1 MVTQTGRFTIS
12 PNIYSTSD
20 EDGSTILDV
29 ENDKIYSLIGV
40 GSLIWAKLAR
50 SSRGLMFHSI
60 VDDLSQQFQDVS
72 RQTIEADVSN
82 LLESFRS
89 KRIIIAE
96 AKSRYLR
103 SSFSQTINR
112 SLIVFARGSVSLLF
126 RLRLYTLSAFLGIA
140 TVNLVLRLLGFRRL
154 CELVKGWP
162 VIECDAN
169 PNTKQQVCEAVRKA
183 ASWYPR
189 QSMCLQR
196 SAITTCLLRQNG
208 IAADMVIGC
217 RKIPFGAHAWV
228 EVGGEVAND
237 KKQVQEF
244 YKVLSRF

>member
-1 MVTQTGRFTIS
+1 MVTETGRFTIS

-29 ENDKIYSLIGV
+29 EHDKIYSLIGV
-40 GSLIWAKLAR
+40 GSFIWAKLAG
-50 SSRGLMFHSI
+50 SNRGLMFHSI
-60 VDDLSQQFQDVS
+60 VDDLSERFHDVS
-72 RQTIEADVSN
+72 RHTIEADVSN

-89 KRIIIAE
+89 KGIIVTGP
-96 AKSRYLR
+96 KPGYLK
-103 SSFSQTINR
+103 SSFSQSVTRTVSI
-112 SLIVFARGSVSLLF
+112 FARGCAGLLF

-140 TVNLVLRLLGFRRL
+140 IVNLILRVFGFHRL

-162 VIECDAN
+162 ISDCDTTPAA
-169 PNTKQQVCEAVRKA
+169 KQQVCEAVRKA

-196 SAITTCLLRQNG
+196 SAITTCLLRQTG
-208 IAADMVIGC
+208 IAAEMVIGC

-228 EVGGEVAND
+228 EVSGEVAND
-237 KKQVQEF
+237 KRQVQKF
-244 YKVLSRF
+244 YKVLSRL